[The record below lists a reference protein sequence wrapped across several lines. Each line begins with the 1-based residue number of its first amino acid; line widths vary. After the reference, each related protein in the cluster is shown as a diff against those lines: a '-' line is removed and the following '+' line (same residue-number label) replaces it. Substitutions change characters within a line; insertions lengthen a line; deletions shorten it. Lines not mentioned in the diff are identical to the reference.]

1 MEALVEV
8 THVTSGIL
16 AGRVPEHQPRMI
28 CMYWSRQGNMGV
40 ITLLFP
46 DYMSVFLSILLIYL
60 EAGRAVGMSEEFVP
74 SFLLWHGPRVLYG
87 GASHWV
93 G

>member
-1 MEALVEV
+1 
-8 THVTSGIL
+8 
-16 AGRVPEHQPRMI
+16 
-28 CMYWSRQGNMGV
+28 MGV